1 MVPREDR
8 TVSPMPK
15 GINSF
20 DTHDF
25 YCINCGE
32 KGIPLTRQRSKQHG
46 QFHRKLM
53 YCWHCKHTVNHIECR
68 NELEKQEFL
77 TNFLAGDY
85 REEADAELK
94 YEAEHPRFQNYL
106 KELK

>member
-1 MVPREDR
+1 MGKRA
-8 TVSPMPK
+8 
-15 GINSF
+15 NAF

-32 KGIPLTRQRSKQHG
+32 KGIPLTRQQSKNKG
-46 QFHRKLM
+46 AFHRKLM

-68 NELEKQEFL
+68 NDEERQEFL
-77 TNFLAGDY
+77 TNFIAGVY
-85 REEADAELK
+85 KEEAAEELK
-94 YEAEHPRFQNYL
+94 YEEEHPRFQNYL